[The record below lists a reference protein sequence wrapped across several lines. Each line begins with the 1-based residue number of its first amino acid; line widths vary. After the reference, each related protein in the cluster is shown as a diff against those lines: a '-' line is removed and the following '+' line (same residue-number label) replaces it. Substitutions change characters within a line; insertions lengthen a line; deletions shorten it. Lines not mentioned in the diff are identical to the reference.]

1 MTVVTTITIHRLP
14 EVGGDVKFSISSN
27 LHPIIPKDADSM
39 KLVIAEEEA
48 YFSELEKTIRD
59 HCCGDGEFLCE
70 APIELSVESS
80 TASYDMVLPSFYG
93 EHGLKALMGYIRFRL
108 SSGLIKTEQVFQPVN
123 ILQSCVT
130 AGNLSPITYPTD
142 LSPECDIEDIKNAL
156 INITYPTEL
165 LFECDIEDI
174 KNALIDYCVEQGCTR
189 KDVQKQ
195 MIRNLAY
202 SLPKYL
208 KERYPDDR
216 IKQAYIAIK
225 IAQGYNIE

>member
-1 MTVVTTITIHRLP
+1 MALVTTTVTVHRLR
-14 EVGGDVKFSISSN
+14 EVGGDVKFSISSD
-27 LHPIIPKDADSM
+27 LHPIIPKDTNSM
-39 KLVIAEEEA
+39 ELVFTEEEA

-59 HCCGDGEFLCE
+59 RCCGDGEFLCE

-80 TASYDMVLPSFYG
+80 AASYDMVLPSFYG
-93 EHGLKALMGYIRFRL
+93 VHGLKALMGYIRFRL
-108 SSGLIKTEQVFQPVN
+108 SSGLIKTEQVFQPVG

-130 AGNLSPITYPTD
+130 AGNSSPIRYPTD
-142 LSPECDIEDIKNAL
+142 
-156 INITYPTEL
+156 L

-174 KNALIDYCVEQGCTR
+174 KNSLIDYCVEQGCTS

-208 KERYPDDR
+208 KERYPDNR
-216 IKQAYIAIK
+216 IKQAYIAVK

>member
-1 MTVVTTITIHRLP
+1 MTVVTTVTIHRLR
-14 EVGGDVKFSISSN
+14 EVGGDTKFSISSD

-39 KLVIAEEEA
+39 ELVIAEEEA

-130 AGNLSPITYPTD
+130 AGNSSPIRYPTD
-142 LSPECDIEDIKNAL
+142 
-156 INITYPTEL
+156 L

-174 KNALIDYCVEQGCTR
+174 KNALIDYCVAQGCTR